1 MAQVVPNFVRSSLR
15 APISVS
21 DTQLQLASGTGV
33 LFNTIGT
40 GNWCYITVND
50 NTTAEVMKYTSAGDV
65 VNDTIVVER
74 AQDGTSAKAFPAGA
88 CVAIGWN
95 TAQVMDLIQGELT
108 HPVNTIEVS
117 STPVGTPSEHILY
130 AVNPETG
137 EMWYWDGA
145 TWTFLNSNSV
155 QLLTVVPTDE
165 PTGNIVWTINTVTSS
180 LYYWTGLGWLLVSG
194 QGSNY
199 REILGRQ
206 YLTVGAGTAIAAGT
220 DNPFST
226 LVTGGLPVVT
236 NMDYKSDVSI
246 ADVIEVLPTNVLRIL
261 QPCIAEFSASVYGN
275 MDDLTHDF
283 RGQLSVFH
291 ANDTYQ
297 WITQIFVPANSGSSA
312 IAISMNSGPVQ
323 ILANDEF
330 DANLVVIDGGVTF
343 VGFNVQQLQFTAS
356 IIALL

>member
-1 MAQVVPNFVRSSLR
+1 MAQIVPNFVRTSLR
-15 APISVS
+15 APIGVS

-33 LFNTIGT
+33 LFNSVGS
-40 GNWCYITVND
+40 GNWCYVTIND
-50 NTTAEVMKYTSAGDV
+50 NTTAEIVKYTSTGDV

-88 CVAIGWN
+88 CVAVGWN
-95 TAQVMDLIQGELT
+95 TQQVEDLIGT
-108 HPVNTIEVS
+108 AITNPVNTIEV
-117 STPVGTPSEHILY
+117 TFPIGAPGPNILY
-130 AVNPETG
+130 AINTETG
-137 EMWYWDGA
+137 QLWYWDGSN
-145 TWTFLNSNSV
+145 WIYINSSTV
-155 QLLTVVPTDE
+155 QLLTEVPTDAPE
-165 PTGNIVWTINTVTSS
+165 GAVVWTINTVTSS

-206 YLTVGAGTAIAAGT
+206 YLTIGPGTAIAAGT

-226 LVTGGLPVVT
+226 LVTNGLPIVT
-236 NMDYKSDVSI
+236 NINYKSDPSI
-246 ADVIEVLPTNVLRIL
+246 ANVIEVQSTNVLKFL
-261 QPCIAEFSASVYGN
+261 QPCIAEFSASVFGE

-297 WITQIFVPANSGSSA
+297 WITQIYVPANSGSA
-312 IAISMNSGPVQ
+312 TIAISMNSGPVQ

-330 DANLVVIDGGVTF
+330 DANMVVIDGGVTF
-343 VGFNVQQLQFTAS
+343 VGFNMKQLQFTAS
-356 IIALL
+356 VIALL